1 MAQSEHEP
9 IDPLAEARKRQLE
22 RIERFRRAG
31 YHVNPNT
38 HRPEA
43 YLGDAVYA
51 SWDGFS
57 IWLDTRASGP
67 EHQVQLCLGP
77 EELEA
82 LDRFRAPLGESQLRP
97 PLTRELKTELTNMLM
112 DLGMGKDMP
121 TPEQRRRL
129 VVVAVLVQGIPVN
142 A

>member
-1 MAQSEHEP
+1 MGLIELQQ
-9 IDPLAEARKRQLE
+9 RQKE
-22 RIERFRRAG
+22 RIERYRRAG
-31 YHVNPNT
+31 YRQNPQT
-38 HRPEA
+38 QRFET

-51 SWDGFS
+51 SWDGFN

-67 EHQVQLCLGP
+67 DKVELCLGP

-82 LDRFRAPLGESQLRP
+82 LDRFRAPLGEPQLRP

-112 DLGMGKDMP
+112 DLGMSKAVP
-121 TPEQRRRL
+121 TDEQRRRL
-129 VVVAVLVQGIPVN
+129 AAVAVLVQGIPVN